1 MSLKKRKFLHY
12 NDHWTTQY
20 LVFNYLANPNF
31 WKVHN
36 SERILIQC
44 LCYDYGGNTP
54 KLINKISIN
63 VDKYIA
69 VIIDFFTEFSSY
81 QVGTN
86 QTEVFGLR

>member
-1 MSLKKRKFLHY
+1 MSLKKREFLHY

-36 SERILIQC
+36 SERIFIQC

-54 KLINKISIN
+54 KLINKISMN
-63 VDKYIA
+63 VDKYIGISLFDLE
-69 VIIDFFTEFSSY
+69 VIKL
-81 QVGTN
+81 G
-86 QTEVFGLR
+86 QTRQKFLD